1 MWLQTVSM
9 DLFRQKMHD
18 AIILKEAVMK
28 YAKWIS
34 VLMLMTIAT
43 VAAAQISVTD
53 RITAQVPFTF
63 VVADHV
69 IPMGQCVILRAE
81 PSGQVLTIRSPGTK
95 TELFAAASLKNNEA
109 VSKAYA
115 LVFHRYGNRYYLVG
129 VRLENSRVVYSLAPS
144 GFEKELLAQN
154 LRAGEEVLL
163 ALAK

>member
-1 MWLQTVSM
+1 
-9 DLFRQKMHD
+9 
-18 AIILKEAVMK
+18 
-28 YAKWIS
+28 
-34 VLMLMTIAT
+34 
-43 VAAAQISVTD
+43 
-53 RITAQVPFTF
+53 
-63 VVADHV
+63 
-69 IPMGQCVILRAE
+69 
-81 PSGQVLTIRSPGTK
+81 
-95 TELFAAASLKNNEA
+95 LKNNEA